1 MEVNG
6 QLLESCAD
14 AAELLQPSDA
24 LLDDRSTA
32 VSKAVEPDRRIVPGV
47 FVFFVRNDGNDF
59 LSAQPVADALD
70 AVALVAGQLAGLV
83 TTLAEFAPASDQGCD
98 RLADDRFG
106 TRRFVDFAGG
116 DFDGKWSARTVSDN
130 MELRS
135 KPASAAAQC
144 VIRGFVGMTLET
156 FLSAP
161 AAARAARTEEPSTHH
176 SSQSMYPLLSSLTC
190 NASTMSAKTPLLR
203 HLRKWSYTVCQGPYR
218 SGRSRQGAP
227 VPRIQ
232 KMPLRFNRGSLAGRP
247 VRAVLIGMKGE
258 TDDHWSS
265 SRSCR
270 CIRAK
275 LHPASKPD
283 KQYDQHRKRFSD
295 RA

>member
-6 QLLESCAD
+6 QLFEPCAD
-14 AAELLQPSDA
+14 AAEFFEPADA
-24 LLDDRSTA
+24 LFGDASTPICDA
-32 VSKAVEPDRRIVPGV
+32 IEPDRRIMPRP
-47 FVFFVRNDGNDF
+47 FVLFVRDHGDD
-59 LSAQPVADALD
+59 LLPAQPVANAFD
-70 AVALVAGQLAGLV
+70 AVGLITGELAGLV
-83 TTLAEFAPASDQGCD
+83 TTLAFLASASDQGRD

-106 TRRFVDFAGG
+106 ECRFVDFSGG

-144 VIRGFVGMTLET
+144 VIRGFVGVTLKT

-190 NASTMSAKTPLLR
+190 NASMMSAKTPLLR

-247 VRAVLIGMKGE
+247 VRALLIGMKGE
-258 TDDHWSS
+258 TNDHWSS

-275 LHPASKPD
+275 LHPASKPHQ
-283 KQYDQHRKRFSD
+283 QYDQHRKRFSD

>member
-6 QLLESCAD
+6 QLLKSRSD
-14 AAELLQPSDA
+14 AAELLEPADA
-24 LLDDRSTA
+24 MLGNASASVSEAIKPHRRIVTGFFVFLVRDDRSDLLPAEPVTDAFHA
-32 VSKAVEPDRRIVPGV
+32 VG
-47 FVFFVRNDGNDF
+47 
-59 LSAQPVADALD
+59 
-70 AVALVAGQLAGLV
+70 LVAGELAGLV
-83 TTLAEFAPASDQGCD
+83 TTLSFLASASNQRRDG
-98 RLADDRFG
+98 LADDRLSV
-106 TRRFVDFAGG
+106 RRFVDFAGR

-130 MELRS
+130 VELRS

-144 VIRGFVGMTLET
+144 VIGGFIGMTLDT

-190 NASTMSAKTPLLR
+190 NASRMSAKTPLLR
-203 HLRKWSYTVCQGPYR
+203 HVRKWSYTVCQGPYR
-218 SGRSRQGAP
+218 SGRSRHGAP

-247 VRAVLIGMKGE
+247 VRAVLFGRNGE
-258 TDDHWSS
+258 TNDHWSS

-270 CIRAK
+270 CIRAV
-275 LHPASKPD
+275 LHPASMPD
-283 KQYDQHRKRFSD
+283 QQYEQHRKRFSD